1 MEMVWTA
8 DRFKRVY
15 WVCHLSL
22 VGNAF
27 GVPYA
32 LGQHSLYSRIS
43 IILLTEV
50 GKMTTSYLRHI
61 PPPSTQQVDDIA
73 SDLRSRILASVDAHL
88 CLLTLLLWS
97 VYYQSP

>member
-1 MEMVWTA
+1 VTYFSIGGSFVAFIYSMEMVWTA

-32 LGQHSLYSRIS
+32 LGQHYSL
-43 IILLTEV
+43 L
-50 GKMTTSYLRHI
+50 
-61 PPPSTQQVDDIA
+61 
-73 SDLRSRILASVDAHL
+73 
-88 CLLTLLLWS
+88 
-97 VYYQSP
+97 

>member
-1 MEMVWTA
+1 MNHIEAVTYFSLGGSFVAFIYSLEMVWTA

-32 LGQHSLYSRIS
+32 LGQHSS
-43 IILLTEV
+43 LL
-50 GKMTTSYLRHI
+50 
-61 PPPSTQQVDDIA
+61 
-73 SDLRSRILASVDAHL
+73 
-88 CLLTLLLWS
+88 
-97 VYYQSP
+97 